1 MKKPLFILTLAA
13 AVSPMLDAKVYSCG
27 PGCYSDKAKGSR
39 GYANLGKQIGSYT
52 TIKSQPA
59 DNEAVAA
66 KAAPSVQ
73 AAAVVQQARAKMPRP
88 VPVSLAKRSHAQGN
102 VMPAVVYKKVNSNRF
117 NGRRSIL
124 EQELD
129 NERNALAAAQ
139 KALAEGR
146 LVGGK
151 AADAAHQ
158 SRVRHLESAV
168 LDRQQNI
175 QSLQRELGRMY
186 RN

>member
-27 PGCYSDKAKGSR
+27 PGCYSDRAKGSR

-52 TIKSQPA
+52 RIKSQSAEETVAA
-59 DNEAVAA
+59 DKTAPEVRQQAVAA
-66 KAAPSVQ
+66 APR
-73 AAAVVQQARAKMPRP
+73 ARMPRP
-88 VPVSLAKRSHAQGN
+88 APVHVALKRPSAVPAL
-102 VMPAVVYKKVNSNRF
+102 PAVAAHRKASPAKMS
-117 NGRRSIL
+117 GRRSIL

-129 NERNALAAAQ
+129 NERNALMAAQ

-146 LVGGK
+146 VVAGGK
-151 AADAAHQ
+151 SDGAHQ
-158 SRVRHLESAV
+158 SRVRQLESAV

-175 QSLQRELGRMY
+175 QALQRELSRM
-186 RN
+186 